1 MPRSPR
7 TVRPALGLLLQTLP
21 ALADPAPTLADRERD
36 RLLDRQATAMGVL
49 GGWALLSV
57 GTGAGLWALG
67 RTPAVRAAGVQQV
80 AWGGIDG
87 LIAGLSYRGIL
98 ADRRRTEPL
107 EHWQR
112 ERQKLRTILGV
123 NVALDVAY
131 LAVGASL
138 LAFGKRESVR
148 GAGAGILP
156 QGAFLLVFD
165 SAFLLSL

>member
-1 MPRSPR
+1 MPRSHR
-7 TVRPALGLLLQTLP
+7 TASL
-21 ALADPAPTLADRERD
+21 ALALLFSTSLASAEPTAADLERD
-36 RLLDRQATAMGVL
+36 RLLAHQTTAMGVL

-67 RTPAVRAAGVQQV
+67 RTPFVRAMGVQQV

-98 ADRRRTEPL
+98 ADRRRSEPPAY
-107 EHWQR
+107 WAQ
-112 ERQKLRTILGV
+112 ERSKLRTILGV

-138 LAFGKRESVR
+138 LAFGRRESVR

>member
-1 MPRSPR
+1 MTRSYR
-7 TVRPALGLLLQTLP
+7 TASLALGLIFSTS
-21 ALADPAPTLADRERD
+21 LASAEPTAADQARD
-36 RLLDRQATAMGVL
+36 QLLDRQTTAMSVL
-49 GGWALLSV
+49 GGWTLLSV

-67 RTPAVRAAGVQQV
+67 RTSFVRAMGVQQV

-98 ADRRRTEPL
+98 ADRRRSEPL
-107 EHWQR
+107 AYWAQ
-112 ERQKLRTILGV
+112 ERGKLRTILGV

-138 LAFGKRESVR
+138 LAFGRRESVR
-148 GAGAGILP
+148 GVGAGILP

-165 SAFLLSL
+165 SAFLISL